1 MVNKHSAKEIPSPN
15 QTLYEML
22 QKAGGGGQWEG
33 YLGQLFLFKLRA
45 AEHFIQ
51 Y

>member
-22 QKAGGGGQWEG
+22 QKAEVGGKWEG